1 MTSLRKLNQM
11 VEIAICIALV
21 MGFHIQRRSVERK
34 PL

>member
-1 MTSLRKLNQM
+1 MAILRKLNHL